1 MRKELRGF
9 TLIYISTKPSKRYV
23 LRKRRKFRANYDDD
37 SGNFNVDHLV
47 KRGAEVA
54 HVNAEG
60 NETAS
65 SGTKIFLYLVK
76 GILIYFKI
84 LRFGEVTGRHYISLN
99 NIFHFIW
106 RENINM
112 HAICPRSLS
121 VLRSEQ
127 FSESVA

>member
-47 KRGAEVA
+47 KRGGEVA

-65 SGTKIFLYLVK
+65 SGTKICLYLVK
-76 GILIYFKI
+76 GMLIFFKI
-84 LRFGEVTGRHYISLN
+84 LRFGEVGVFFDRAPLYKLKQYFIISFGAK
-99 NIFHFIW
+99 I
-106 RENINM
+106 
-112 HAICPRSLS
+112 
-121 VLRSEQ
+121 
-127 FSESVA
+127 